1 MLDAKK
7 EFPET
12 PGQLVYWGF
21 AREAARGAQALLLLT
36 EWDEFRQLDLS
47 RLKGLMELPVL
58 VDGRNLF
65 DPGTVRRASF
75 EYISIGWQGANPGS
89 EKPIAHVQFV

>member
-1 MLDAKK
+1 MLNAKK

-12 PGQLVYWGF
+12 PGQLVYWAF
-21 AREAARGAQALLLLT
+21 TYEAARGAEALLLLT
-36 EWDEFRQLDLS
+36 ECDEFRRPDLS
-47 RLKGLMELPVL
+47 GLKSPMELPVL

-65 DPGTVRRASF
+65 DPGTVRRAGF
-75 EYISIGWQGANPGS
+75 EYISIGRQGANPGS